1 MIAAASLAESVLT
14 GVVAFVIGACVLTIL
29 MVGAL
34 RRAAEHDAIMR
45 RPAQH
50 SSSAPSSTYSNR
62 TNINVT
68 VHGGIHITNNGAS
81 TGPSIDQVLAA
92 LPANALGRRYALGST
107 PAQRAIDTTSVDT
120 EQGWPR

>member
-29 MVGAL
+29 MIGAL

-45 RPAQH
+45 RPVQP
-50 SSSAPSSTYSNR
+50 SGSAPSSTYSNR

-68 VHGGIHITNNGAS
+68 VHGGIHVTNNGPGAA
-81 TGPSIDQVLAA
+81 PSIDQLLAQLA
-92 LPANALGRRYALGST
+92 TGST
-107 PAQRAIDTTSVDT
+107 TWDRQELSQRPTWELD
-120 EQGWPR
+120 R